1 METTDYEKQAQDF
14 LDKTETEFKIAFV
27 SHGKHFVD
35 DKETRDVYEC
45 TFSRGTRSFTLEFG
59 NSVYSSAK
67 FRYGSLVANDMQTL
81 SKMAKRH
88 LAKGEVMEN
97 KNFKVPTAYDVL
109 ACVQKH
115 DVGTFKDFC
124 SEYGYDEDSR
134 KAEKTFHDVV
144 VEYNNVQKIW
154 SEEEIELLREI
165 Q

>member
-1 METTDYEKQAQDF
+1 MNYTKQARDF
-14 LDKTETEFKIAFV
+14 LEKTETELRVAFV
-27 SHGKHFVD
+27 RHGTHFVD

-45 TFSRGTRSFTLEFG
+45 LLFRGDRMFKFEFG
-59 NSVYSSAK
+59 NSIVASCK

-97 KNFKVPTAYDVL
+97 KSFAVPTAYDVL
-109 ACVQKH
+109 TCLQKH

-124 SEYGYDEDSR
+124 SEFGYDEDSR
-134 KAEKTFHDVV
+134 KAEKIFRAVV
-144 VEYNNVQKIW
+144 VEYGNVRKIW